1 MSLKG
6 LVKKMNRIA
15 KTNEVEVFV
24 ATSMLATTA
33 DRIFTQGKD
42 ASNALISDEGYSTE
56 YMKQR
61 RRMNYPKSGKV
72 ILQATRQMVN
82 DFSVISTGSELGLGF
97 KNSANTDKSHWVED
111 TYDKEIFEHTK
122 EELKQIDLLTGKK
135 IKQLLNG

>member
-6 LVKKMNRIA
+6 LLKKMNRIA
-15 KTNEVEVFV
+15 KTNQVEVFV

-42 ASNALISDEGYSTE
+42 ASNSAIGEYSDG

-61 RRMNYPKSGKV
+61 KRMNYPSTNKV
-72 ILQATRQMVN
+72 ILQATRQMAN
-82 DFSVISTGSELGLGF
+82 DWSVISTGKSLGLGF
-97 KNSANTDKSHWVED
+97 KNSENANKSEYVESTYKKDIFKHTDQ
-111 TYDKEIFEHTK
+111 
-122 EELKQIDLLTGKK
+122 ELQEVDLLIGKK

>member
-24 ATSMLATTA
+24 ATSMLAVTA

-42 ASNALISDEGYSTE
+42 ASNSPIGTYSPE

-61 RRMNYPKSGKV
+61 KRMNYPPSNKV
-72 ILQATRQMVN
+72 ILQATRQMAN
-82 DFSVISTGSELGLGF
+82 DWSVISAGKSLGLGF
-97 KNSANTDKSHWVED
+97 KNSANADKSEHVES
-111 TYDKEIFEHTK
+111 TYKKDIFKHTK
-122 EELKQIDLLTGKK
+122 EERRQIDLLVGKK